1 MVGKAFENYLREL
14 RQKQRLSLR
23 EVGGKGGISTSY
35 LSQIETGER
44 VPSAEILRRLAPA
57 YGVPVRDLLE
67 VGGYLDEPEAMMSD
81 GERLEWAFGCVLS
94 DPEYR
99 FGNRLRGEE
108 LTPAAKRFIIE
119 VYEKCTNRKLL

>member
-23 EVGGKGGISTSY
+23 EVGEKVGISTSY

-67 VGGYLDEPEAMMSD
+67 VAGYLDEPEAMMSD
-81 GERLEWAFGCVLS
+81 GERLEWAFQCVLT

-119 VYEKCTNRKLL
+119 IYEKCTSRKLL